1 VSVSVAVDTASTF
14 SVLIFMGSEPKADF
28 NTGEHQ
34 RNAAGLLKWGVTV
47 AAQTIPANGQRSS
60 AETLS
65 VTIAADSDP
74 GAGLA
79 PGTPVVL
86 EDLRAGVMDPEQRG
100 EGKIRGGRMFF
111 QASGVRP
118 LVPARSSS

>member
-1 VSVSVAVDTASTF
+1 VSVSIAVDTVRTF
-14 SVLIFMGSEPKADF
+14 SVLIFMGSEPRADF

-34 RNAAGLLKWGVTV
+34 RSKDGVLKWSVTV
-47 AAQTIPANGQRSS
+47 AAQTIPVNGQRSA

-65 VTIAADSDP
+65 VTIVSPTDP
-74 GAGLA
+74 GQDLP

-100 EGKIRGGRMFF
+100 EKIRGGRLYW
-111 QASGVRP
+111 QSTGVRP
-118 LVPARSSS
+118 LVAAARS